1 MELVKH
7 SSVRKIPKGFE
18 KEALT
23 SKLWVLSDNAIKKH
37 LMTERKGWELS
48 LAANTLLT
56 QLTEFKYRALL
67 KHGPPSWR
75 GALIHWLLE
84 VANHN
89 GNGHRRPSL
98 ILEKAF
104 KCGGAIFILKIYD
117 IITVQA
123 SVGSYSKYT

>member
-37 LMTERKGWELS
+37 LMTERKGLELS

-75 GALIHWLLE
+75 GAQIHWLLE
-84 VANHN
+84 GGKSQWERSQEA
-89 GNGHRRPSL
+89 
-98 ILEKAF
+98 ILNSKE
-104 KCGGAIFILKIYD
+104 GI
-117 IITVQA
+117 QMR
-123 SVGSYSKYT
+123 GSHFHPENL